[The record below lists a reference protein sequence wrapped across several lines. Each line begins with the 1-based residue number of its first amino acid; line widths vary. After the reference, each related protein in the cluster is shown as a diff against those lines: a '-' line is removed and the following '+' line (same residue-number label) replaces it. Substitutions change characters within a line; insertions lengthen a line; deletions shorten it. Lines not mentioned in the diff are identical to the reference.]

1 MPKSPKPAPA
11 AAPEDMTS
19 LQAIRPALAKRIR
32 AENPHL
38 GHDSNISSEQL
49 AEYRTRYVTEL
60 LQAER
65 GELTK
70 LDKAVAASLARS
82 ELISANTDDEFEV
95 RRTFGEKLSDNL
107 AKFGGSWMFLICFGG
122 ALAIWIAYNAARGAD
137 GAFDPFPFILL
148 NLILSCLAAVQAP
161 VIMMSQHRQE
171 TKDRLRARN
180 DYQINLKAELEIRH
194 LHEKVDHLLKSQW
207 QRLAK
212 LQELQIEML
221 GEIRDERGK
230 KSRRLSYAKTAV
242 PRPR

>member
-1 MPKSPKPAPA
+1 MSKTAKPPA
-11 AAPEDMTS
+11 LPNEDVTS
-19 LQAIRPALAKRIR
+19 LAAIRPALARRIR
-32 AENPHL
+32 ADNPHL
-38 GHDSNISSEQL
+38 DHDSNISLKQL
-49 AEYRTRYVTEL
+49 GEYRERYVSEL
-60 LQAER
+60 LAAER

-82 ELISANTDDEFEV
+82 ELIAANTDDEFEGK
-95 RRTFGEKLSDNL
+95 RTFGEKLSDNL
-107 AKFGGSWMFLICFGG
+107 AYFGGSWKFLIAFAVML
-122 ALAIWIAYNAARGAD
+122 ALWITWNAARGAG

-194 LHEKVDHLLKSQW
+194 LHEKVDHLLNSQW

-221 GEIRDERGK
+221 EEIRDGK
-230 KSRRLSYAKTAV
+230 AKTG
-242 PRPR
+242 RR

>member
-1 MPKSPKPAPA
+1 MPKAVKPSAPHS
-11 AAPEDMTS
+11 EDTAS
-19 LQAIRPALAKRIR
+19 LAAIRPALAKRIR
-32 AENPHL
+32 ADHPHL
-38 GHDSNISSEQL
+38 EHDSSISIKQL
-49 AEYRTRYVTEL
+49 GEYRERYVSEL
-60 LQAER
+60 LADER

-82 ELISANTDDEFEV
+82 ELIAANTDDEFEGK
-95 RRTFGEKLSDNL
+95 RTSGEKLSDNL
-107 AKFGGSWMFLICFGG
+107 AKFGGSWMFLICFG
-122 ALAIWIAYNAARGAD
+122 AVLAVWIAYNAARGAN

-194 LHEKVDHLLKSQW
+194 LHEKVDHLLNSQW

-221 GEIRDERGK
+221 EEIRDGK
-230 KSRRLSYAKTAV
+230 AGKAN
-242 PRPR
+242 

>member
-1 MPKSPKPAPA
+1 MQNKVLKMPKPVSA
-11 AAPEDMTS
+11 ALSHAEDLTS
-19 LQAIRPALAKRIR
+19 LQAIRPALARRIR
-32 AENPHL
+32 ADHPHL
-38 GHDSNISSEQL
+38 EHDSNISAEQL

-70 LDKAVAASLARS
+70 LDEAVAASLAKS
-82 ELISANTDDEFEV
+82 ELIAANTDDTFEGK
-95 RRTFGEKLSDNL
+95 RTFGEKLSDNL
-107 AKFGGSWMFLICFGG
+107 AKFGGSWMFLICFGA
-122 ALAIWIAYNAARGAD
+122 ALAIWIAYNAARGEN

-161 VIMMSQHRQE
+161 VIMMSQRRQE

-194 LHEKVDHLLKSQW
+194 LHEKVDHLLNSQW

-212 LQELQIEML
+212 LQELQIKML
-221 GEIRDERGK
+221 EEIRDGK
-230 KSRRLSYAKTAV
+230 AARRA
-242 PRPR
+242 RPPK

>member
-1 MPKSPKPAPA
+1 MPKAAKPSAPHS
-11 AAPEDMTS
+11 EDTAS
-19 LQAIRPALAKRIR
+19 LAAIRPALAKRIR
-32 AENPHL
+32 ADHPHL
-38 GHDSNISSEQL
+38 GADDHVTLKQL
-49 AEYRTRYVTEL
+49 GEYRERYVSEL
-60 LQAER
+60 LADER

-82 ELISANTDDEFEV
+82 ELIAANTDDEFEGK
-95 RRTFGEKLSDNL
+95 RTFGEKLSDNL
-107 AKFGGSWMFLICFGG
+107 AYFGGSWKFLIAF
-122 ALAIWIAYNAARGAD
+122 AIILAIWIAFNAARGAN

-194 LHEKVDHLLKSQW
+194 LHEKVDHLLNSQW

-221 GEIRDERGK
+221 EEIRNGK
-230 KSRRLSYAKTAV
+230 AK
-242 PRPR
+242 

>member
-1 MPKSPKPAPA
+1 MSKSVKSSIEHPA
-11 AAPEDMTS
+11 DVTS
-19 LQAIRPALAKRIR
+19 LAAIHPALARRIR
-32 AENPHL
+32 ADNPQL
-38 GHDSNISSEQL
+38 KHDSNITSGQL
-49 AEYRTRYVTEL
+49 ADYRTRYVTEL

-82 ELISANTDDEFEV
+82 ELIAANTDDEFEGK
-95 RRTFGEKLSDNL
+95 RTFGERLSDNL
-107 AKFGGSWMFLICFGG
+107 AYFGGSWMFLICFGV
-122 ALAIWIAYNAARGAD
+122 ALAIWIAYNAARGEG

-161 VIMMSQHRQE
+161 IIMMSQKRQE

-194 LHEKVDHLLKSQW
+194 LHEKVDHLLNSQW

-221 GEIRDERGK
+221 EEIRDGK
-230 KSRRLSYAKTAV
+230 AARKPKGAK
-242 PRPR
+242 

>member
-1 MPKSPKPAPA
+1 MPKAAKPPAPLDEDATPLA
-11 AAPEDMTS
+11 AV
-19 LQAIRPALAKRIR
+19 RPALAKRIR
-32 AENPHL
+32 ADHPNLDADAHITLKQL
-38 GHDSNISSEQL
+38 G
-49 AEYRTRYVTEL
+49 EYRERYVSEL
-60 LQAER
+60 LADER

-82 ELISANTDDEFEV
+82 ELIAANTDDEFEGQ
-95 RRTFGEKLSDNL
+95 RTFGEKLSDNL
-107 AKFGGSWMFLICFGG
+107 AYFGGSWKFLIWF
-122 ALAIWIAYNAARGAD
+122 AVILAIWIAWNAARGAD

-194 LHEKVDHLLKSQW
+194 LHEKVDHLLNSQW

-221 GEIRDERGK
+221 EEIRDGK
-230 KSRRLSYAKTAV
+230 AGKAK
-242 PRPR
+242 